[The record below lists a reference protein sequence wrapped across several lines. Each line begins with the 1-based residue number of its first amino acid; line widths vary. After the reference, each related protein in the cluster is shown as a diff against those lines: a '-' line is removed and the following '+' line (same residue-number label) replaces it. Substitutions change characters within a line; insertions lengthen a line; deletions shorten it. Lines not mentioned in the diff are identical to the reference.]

1 MRVKIASIE
10 SSITPI
16 IFFALFP
23 IDQHLQHEQQQ
34 QQQQIGEIQNSRQR
48 NFGRMASYSDDEESE
63 EETEYPKPNSEIL
76 PVDLEPD
83 ISLIL
88 KLMPDK
94 AYDEVRFMLEAHQND
109 PSRVQVIKIFIH
121 RLNLVMV
128 DTGTR
133 N

>member
-1 MRVKIASIE
+1 MRLKIASIE

-34 QQQQIGEIQNSRQR
+34 QQQQIGEIQNSHQR

-76 PVDLEPD
+76 PENLFRKRDHV
-83 ISLIL
+83 ISSCQII
-88 KLMPDK
+88 
-94 AYDEVRFMLEAHQND
+94 VRCF
-109 PSRVQVIKIFIH
+109 
-121 RLNLVMV
+121 
-128 DTGTR
+128 
-133 N
+133 

>member
-16 IFFALFP
+16 IFLALFP

-76 PVDLEPD
+76 PVGLEPD

-109 PSRVQVIKIFIH
+109 PSRVQVC
-121 RLNLVMV
+121 
-128 DTGTR
+128 T
-133 N
+133 